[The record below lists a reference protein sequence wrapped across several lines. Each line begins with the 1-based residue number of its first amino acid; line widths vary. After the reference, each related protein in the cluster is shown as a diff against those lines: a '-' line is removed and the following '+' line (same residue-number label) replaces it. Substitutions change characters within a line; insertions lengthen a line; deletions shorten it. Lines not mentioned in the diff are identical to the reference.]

1 GVQPQSET
9 VWRQATKYNVP
20 RLAFINKMDRVGA
33 DFEMSV
39 KSIHQKLGANA
50 WPVLLPLG
58 KEDQLKGQLDVIN
71 KKAIIYSDDDQFG
84 STYQVTEVPKEYVDA
99 VEKAYHDLVQQ
110 VSNLDDELAEAVL
123 EEREI

>member
-1 GVQPQSET
+1 ET

-20 RLAFINKMDRVGA
+20 RLAFINEMDRVRA
-33 DFEMSV
+33 DFAMSV

-58 KEDQLKGQLDVIN
+58 KEDQLRGQLDVIN

-84 STYQVTEVPKEYVDA
+84 STYQVTDIPAEYVDI
-99 VEKAYHDLVQQ
+99 VDQAYKDLVDQ
-110 VSNLDDELAEAVL
+110 VSN
-123 EEREI
+123 I